1 MMYSDSTV
9 RAMLPHV
16 RKLNIRTVTQIQI
29 LLIQIYEEMS
39 DEESYQTAREIL
51 FRL

>member
-1 MMYSDSTV
+1 MYLDNTV

-16 RKLNIRTVTQIQI
+16 RKLNIWTVTQIQI
-29 LLIQIYEEMS
+29 LLIQTYEDMS

-51 FRL
+51 SRL